1 VLLQAETEPDDLN
14 DENEVEATAP
24 SLYPDLDGSVSG
36 GSGDYR
42 PTSSVKDDTG
52 SAEIDIPGM
61 EEEEPLLSVESEV
74 EPSTAKPTAP
84 ATPPVEPSEAP
95 AASSTPLMVPSAPT
109 GSSEPDQ
116 RSDDTA
122 SAKSTDF

>member
-1 VLLQAETEPDDLN
+1 MLQAETEPDDLN

-74 EPSTAKPTAP
+74 EPSTGNKNDHLTITFWTWNPGQNQ
-84 ATPPVEPSEAP
+84 
-95 AASSTPLMVPSAPT
+95 PLKT
-109 GSSEPDQ
+109 
-116 RSDDTA
+116 
-122 SAKSTDF
+122 

>member
-1 VLLQAETEPDDLN
+1 MTFVLQAETEPDDLN

-74 EPSTAKPTAP
+74 EPSTGI
-84 ATPPVEPSEAP
+84 
-95 AASSTPLMVPSAPT
+95 ASQTNFGCVVMTSN
-109 GSSEPDQ
+109 
-116 RSDDTA
+116 R
-122 SAKSTDF
+122 

>member
-1 VLLQAETEPDDLN
+1 M
-14 DENEVEATAP
+14 EATAP

-74 EPSTAKPTAP
+74 EPSTGNKNDHLTITFWTWNPGQNQ
-84 ATPPVEPSEAP
+84 
-95 AASSTPLMVPSAPT
+95 PLKT
-109 GSSEPDQ
+109 
-116 RSDDTA
+116 
-122 SAKSTDF
+122 

>member
-1 VLLQAETEPDDLN
+1 MQAETEPDDLN

-36 GSGDYR
+36 GSSGDYR

-74 EPSTAKPTAP
+74 EPSTGNKNDHLTITFWTWNPGQNHLLKT
-84 ATPPVEPSEAP
+84 
-95 AASSTPLMVPSAPT
+95 
-109 GSSEPDQ
+109 
-116 RSDDTA
+116 
-122 SAKSTDF
+122 